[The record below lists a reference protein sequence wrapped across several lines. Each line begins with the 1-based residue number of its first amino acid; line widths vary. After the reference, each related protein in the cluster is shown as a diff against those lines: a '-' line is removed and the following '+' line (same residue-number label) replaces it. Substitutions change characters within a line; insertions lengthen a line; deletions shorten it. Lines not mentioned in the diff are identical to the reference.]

1 MRCRRFLGDRA
12 TRTAGIGTEI
22 VCAEDAMTHP
32 LRVFQ
37 ELLGE
42 VSDRSSRPDESRGLL
57 TADEREAAGV
67 PEGQA
72 DVSSPSS
79 SENEERPRHDERAE
93 HRVLGQWAG
102 RVDRNKIPAEGY
114 GQEDHLC
121 LRGVQCK
128 PSGFVS

>member
-1 MRCRRFLGDRA
+1 
-12 TRTAGIGTEI
+12 
-22 VCAEDAMTHP
+22 MTHP

-42 VSDRSSRPDESRGLL
+42 VIDRSSRPDESRGLL

-79 SENEERPRHDERAE
+79 FENEERPRRDERAE
-93 HRVLGQWAG
+93 HRVLGQWTG
-102 RVDRNKIPAEGY
+102 RVDRNKIPAEGMARRITSAY
-114 GQEDHLC
+114 EVCDANPPVLYPRC
-121 LRGVQCK
+121 MQCFRI
-128 PSGFVS
+128 SLE

>member
-1 MRCRRFLGDRA
+1 
-12 TRTAGIGTEI
+12 
-22 VCAEDAMTHP
+22 MTHP

-79 SENEERPRHDERAE
+79 FENEERPRRDERAE
-93 HRVLGQWAG
+93 LSGPGVSTGTRSRPRVWPGGSPLPTRCAMQT
-102 RVDRNKIPAEGY
+102 
-114 GQEDHLC
+114 
-121 LRGVQCK
+121 LRFCILDACSV
-128 PSGFVS
+128 SGFLWNE